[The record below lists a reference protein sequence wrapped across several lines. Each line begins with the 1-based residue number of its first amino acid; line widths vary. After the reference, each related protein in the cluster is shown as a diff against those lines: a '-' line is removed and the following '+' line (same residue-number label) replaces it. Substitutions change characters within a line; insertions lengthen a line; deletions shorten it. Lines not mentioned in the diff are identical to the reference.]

1 MPAPSSGNAS
11 GRPPLGVLPHG
22 LHQPAPDTVALESA
36 LADVELQLEQLRDA
50 LMKQDAELTERAAS
64 ELRTALGGAVER
76 FAQVSRRGVVP
87 PQIRRRLALASGQV
101 AAQREALARAT
112 SALDQALEILI
123 PRPTPAS
130 VYSAAGGASRGG
142 PGRIIAAS

>member
-1 MPAPSSGNAS
+1 MPAPTP
-11 GRPPLGVLPHG
+11 GRPGQPGRSVLPHG
-22 LHQPAPDTVALESA
+22 LHQPHPDTGALESA
-36 LADVELQLEQLRDA
+36 LADVELQLDRLRQA
-50 LMKQDAELTERAAS
+50 LTAQDADTTERAAVD
-64 ELRTALGGAVER
+64 LRAALGTAVER

-87 PQIRRRLALASGQV
+87 PPIRRRLALASAQV

-130 VYSAAGGASRGG
+130 VYSASGGASRGG
-142 PGRIIAAS
+142 PGRILAAS

>member
-1 MPAPSSGNAS
+1 MPHASSGTPR
-11 GRPPLGVLPHG
+11 RPTPAGVLPHG
-22 LHQPAPDTVALESA
+22 LHQPAPDTGALESA
-36 LADVELQLEQLRDA
+36 LTDVEQALDTLRQA
-50 LMKQDAELTERAAS
+50 LMRQDAEATEQAAGG
-64 ELRTALGGAVER
+64 LRTALSGAMER
-76 FAQVSRRGVVP
+76 FAQASRRGVVP
-87 PQIRRRLALASGQV
+87 PPIKRRLAMASGQV

-130 VYSAAGGASRGG
+130 VYSAGGGANRGG

>member
-1 MPAPSSGNAS
+1 MPASTSGNAS

-36 LADVELQLEQLRDA
+36 LADVELQLDTLRDA
-50 LMKQDAELTERAAS
+50 LMNQDSDLTERAAID
-64 ELRTALGGAVER
+64 LRAALGSAVER
-76 FAQVSRRGVVP
+76 FAQVSRRGIVP
-87 PQIRRRLALASGQV
+87 PQIRRRLAMASGQV

-123 PRPTPAS
+123 PRPALGA